1 MQRRKFCANTLLR
14 HIQPPRVSKAG
25 SLGHFD
31 KWRIPEPCSGE
42 LDKSKVTLS
51 RLIVPCS
58 AAACV
63 FQLVEASGGE
73 VSQGIDVAKDRF
85 LALVVFPRR
94 DDRGSAARLDIV
106 PNCVWILS
114 LVRK

>member
-1 MQRRKFCANTLLR
+1 MASNLL
-14 HIQPPRVSKAG
+14 G
-25 SLGHFD
+25 YFD
-31 KWRIPEPCSGE
+31 KCRIPKPCSGE

-51 RLIVPCS
+51 RFIVPCS

-94 DDRGSAARLDIV
+94 DDRGSAAQRGKGR
-106 PNCVWILS
+106 S
-114 LVRK
+114 